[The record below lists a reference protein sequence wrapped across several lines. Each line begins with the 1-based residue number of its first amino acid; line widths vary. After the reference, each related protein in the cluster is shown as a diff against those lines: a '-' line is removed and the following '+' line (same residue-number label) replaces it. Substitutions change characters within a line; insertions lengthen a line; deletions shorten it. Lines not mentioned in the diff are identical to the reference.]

1 MRREERWDV
10 AHLELRFR
18 RWAVG
23 PGGFACHVGLFLV
36 AAAAAILINLATAPA
51 DLWFWRPLVV
61 WGGVVALHAA
71 LLLSTLVRG
80 AATTDPTAAA
90 PDRSAVL
97 PARPPARPARLRP
110 AAARLAAR
118 GGRAFA
124 RSVQSFVAAAAGRE
138 SGTRPE
144 RPTGWP
150 PARQGAAAVSSDDIE
165 TWPGAR
171 PEPPPTPDPTSTW
184 RTAGASDHGHGH
196 GHGHG
201 HQPACARPAP
211 APPVSATAPGGRP
224 GATGRFAGWSGGR
237 GLAEPAQAPPAASP
251 HNGRAPNGAAPTE
264 RLPAAVEALWPTSV
278 PGVPSR
284 PAPPNAATAN
294 SQPRRVE
301 PPRPAPNGRTA
312 PPPAPRPATRRAR
325 AEEQG
330 EDIVLCG
337 PFPVDARD
345 PRWTRLEAEAAA
357 WLARREADGARTAPP
372 TTPDDG
378 SLPAVGR

>member
-10 AHLELRFR
+10 AHLGLRFR

-23 PGGFACHVGLFLV
+23 PSGFACHVGLYLV
-36 AAAAAILINLATAPA
+36 GAAAAILINLATAPS
-51 DLWFWRPLVV
+51 DLWFWRPLLV

-97 PARPPARPARLRP
+97 LARPASRPARLRP
-110 AAARLAAR
+110 VAARLASGTRRLAAR

-124 RSVQSFVAAAAGRE
+124 QSVQSFVAAAAGRE
-138 SGTRPE
+138 DGTRPE

-150 PARQGAAAVSSDDIE
+150 LARQGAAGVSSDEIE
-165 TWPGAR
+165 TWPEAR
-171 PEPPPTPDPTSTW
+171 PQPTPSPDPTSTW
-184 RTAGASDHGHGH
+184 TIAAASDHGH
-196 GHGHG
+196 
-201 HQPACARPAP
+201 QPASARPAP
-211 APPVSATAPGGRP
+211 VPPVSATAPGGRP
-224 GATGRFAGWSGGR
+224 GATGRFAGWAGSR
-237 GLAEPAQAPPAASP
+237 ELPAPAPAPPAASP

-264 RLPAAVEALWPTSV
+264 RLPAAVEALWPSSV

-294 SQPRRVE
+294 PRPRRVE
-301 PPRPAPNGRTA
+301 PPHPAPSA
-312 PPPAPRPATRRAR
+312 HSALPPAPRPATGRGR

-330 EDIVLCG
+330 EDIVLRG

-357 WLARREADGARTAPP
+357 WLAHREADGTRTAPP

-378 SLPAVGR
+378 SPPAVGR